1 MQILD
6 VYMDGQPSPAG
17 SLRTLDSGSTEFRY
31 AEGYLDQEGG
41 FPLSLSMPLTPD
53 PFGDVAT
60 RAFFENLLPEND
72 QMRRVM
78 AQQRIDRGDFVG
90 LLAHLGADCP
100 GALSCVP
107 EGAGPVKN
115 PGILVSDYDPLDLET
130 VTEFVRRMAHG
141 QALPDEV
148 RDPSPVAGF
157 QQKMAISRLADGTF
171 ALPRPGT
178 GAPTTHILKTP
189 QVHDQRDA
197 SLEQASAILARLAG
211 LSVVVPE
218 VLELGGHPS
227 LLIERYDR
235 IETAGVVYRV
245 HQEDFAQALGLPA
258 TLKYERTGTPERSF
272 NTRAIHGLLLQTAA
286 PIVAIREFLK
296 LTLFNACVGNADN
309 HAKNHSLIYSSG
321 PVPHLAPAYDLLPTR
336 LDPDLV
342 SEMGFHIGA
351 APAVADVTAMDVA
364 MLLAAF
370 GFNERAATRFARE
383 EIAPLMQTL
392 DAAAE
397 ERALVPKDLDDLIG
411 SNLEI
416 LSAACG
422 LELGLRDHDPF
433 QHQGG
438 GWLAGS

>member
-1 MQILD
+1 MQVLD
-6 VYMDGQPSPAG
+6 VYMDGQPRPAG
-17 SLRTLDSGSTEFRY
+17 SLRTLDNGSTEFQY
-31 AEGYLDQEGG
+31 AEGYLDQQGG
-41 FPLSLSMPLTPD
+41 FPLSLSMPLAPA

-78 AQQRIDRGDFVG
+78 AQHRIDRGDFVG

-115 PGILVSDYDPLDLET
+115 PGILVSDYDPLNLET
-130 VTEFVRRMAHG
+130 VTEFVRRLAHG

-157 QQKMAISRLADGTF
+157 QQKMAISRLTDGTF

-218 VLELGGHPS
+218 LLEMGGHPS

-235 IETAGVVYRV
+235 IKTDGLVYRV

-258 TLKYERTGTPERSF
+258 TLKYERNGTPERSF
-272 NTRAIHGLLLQTAA
+272 NARAINDLLLQTAA

-309 HAKNHSLIYSSG
+309 HAKNHSLIYSTG
-321 PVPHLAPAYDLLPTR
+321 PAPHLAPAYDLLPTR

-351 APAVADVTAMDVA
+351 APTVADVTAMDVA
-364 MLLAAF
+364 MMLAAF

-397 ERALVPKDLDDLIG
+397 ERALAPKDLDDLIG

-422 LELGLRDHDPF
+422 LELDLRDHDPF
-433 QHQGG
+433 QLQGG